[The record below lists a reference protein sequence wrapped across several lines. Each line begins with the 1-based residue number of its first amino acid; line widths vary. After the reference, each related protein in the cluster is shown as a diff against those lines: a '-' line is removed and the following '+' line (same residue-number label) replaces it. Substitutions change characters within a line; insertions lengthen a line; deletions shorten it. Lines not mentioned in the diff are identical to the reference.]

1 MQQKQRKRPFY
12 RHIIKS
18 LVVPVWRWSLCRHHM
33 LPPNKLTIVSTMI
46 STCVYPQAY
55 LIHIAQRTLVENI
68 YISTS
73 PLYHKRIPFSW
84 CGRVMSTENQVEKT
98 TQSIKNGNC
107 VCWFSCSWHHE
118 PNFLNTSLFINPVYP
133 RYVGPYFV
141 PTTITTG
148 HTGMVCR
155 NLLALVLDLPPLPL
169 VMGVIQVTSPRWGGA
184 QSRELTQM
192 MFTRETMWERAVLT
206 WSSAP
211 RNWEK
216 PASG

>member
-12 RHIIKS
+12 KHIIKS

-33 LPPNKLTIVSTMI
+33 LPPNKLTIVSTMT
-46 STCVYPQAY
+46 STCIYLQAY

-68 YISTS
+68 CISTS
-73 PLYHKRIPFSW
+73 PLYHKRIPCSW
-84 CGRVMSTENQVEKT
+84 CGEIARKIKSRKRHNQF
-98 TQSIKNGNC
+98 KNGNC

-118 PNFLNTSLFINPVYP
+118 PDFLNTSLFINPVYP
-133 RYVGPYFV
+133 RYVGRYFV

-169 VMGVIQVTSPRWGGA
+169 VMGVI
-184 QSRELTQM
+184 
-192 MFTRETMWERAVLT
+192 
-206 WSSAP
+206 
-211 RNWEK
+211 
-216 PASG
+216 